1 MKQVDQ
7 IIGYGTALLFIFD
20 GANRIPIFEVVAIPI
35 ASAAAV
41 VEAASTVVFVV
52 RTGPE
57 VPGTILIEDIVV
69 VPAAGKRQK
78 YTLTVRAGNIVSADS
93 VV

>member
-1 MKQVDQ
+1 MKQINQ
-7 IIGYGTALLFIFD
+7 IIRYGTALLFIFD

-35 ASAAAV
+35 ASAAAI

-57 VPGTILIEDIVV
+57 VPGTIDR
-69 VPAAGKRQK
+69 K
-78 YTLTVRAGNIVSADS
+78 S